1 MVAVPYS
8 VDPNTFRYHYGA
20 ALPAFKG
27 SRMQYGRGF
36 GSMLKRVALPLLSK
50 GARFLAPH
58 LKNAAK
64 GIASDLIGN
73 FMKKGAMAPM
83 PPRSK
88 LHKKRKASTKTH
100 SKKKKTKRSTSD
112 IF

>member
-36 GSMLKRVALPLLSK
+36 GSMLKRVALPLLRK
-50 GARFLAPH
+50 GATFLAPH

-64 GIASDLIGN
+64 GIASDLMGN
-73 FMKKGAMAPM
+73 FMMTRKKGAMAPM
-83 PPRSK
+83 PHLPK
-88 LHKKRKASTKTH
+88 PHKKRKGS
-100 SKKKKTKRSTSD
+100 SKKPHKEKEAQALN
-112 IF
+112 I